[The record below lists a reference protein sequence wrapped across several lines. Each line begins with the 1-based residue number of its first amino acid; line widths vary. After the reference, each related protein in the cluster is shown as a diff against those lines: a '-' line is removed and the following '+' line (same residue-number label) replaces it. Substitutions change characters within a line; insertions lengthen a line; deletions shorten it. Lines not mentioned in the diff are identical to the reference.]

1 MLFETCGDPARPAV
15 LFFRAMGVTGAS
27 SEPVARALQLTD
39 RLADQ
44 PFPALPEALQ
54 RQSFWAFGSAG
65 EHLKYREAVRR
76 VYPQGMKDGCKEW
89 PIPGE
94 SLFSYRGKLLPYM
107 PFCYQHPQ
115 YWHVIDAE
123 TKRTGDMLN
132 SRKLFDDSEATHPI
146 EEAAVCEHGTHFVFP
161 EGMLK
166 TMLPVGALAC
176 GAHFTLTKDGAEPY
190 DRGRQGRKA
199 GKVRFKR

>member
-15 LFFRAMGVTGAS
+15 LFFHAMGVTGAS
-27 SEPVARALQLTD
+27 SEPVAR
-39 RLADQ
+39 
-44 PFPALPEALQ
+44 ALQ

-76 VYPQGMKDGCKEW
+76 AYPQGKKDGCKEW

-115 YWHVIDAE
+115 Y
-123 TKRTGDMLN
+123 
-132 SRKLFDDSEATHPI
+132 
-146 EEAAVCEHGTHFVFP
+146 
-161 EGMLK
+161 
-166 TMLPVGALAC
+166 
-176 GAHFTLTKDGAEPY
+176 
-190 DRGRQGRKA
+190 
-199 GKVRFKR
+199 